1 MELVFNEISFLPF
14 ANNEV
19 VLKEQFI
26 SMLKLYDKTKE
37 LYGYK
42 HLVFPSNIGET
53 KVTSDKTFVQ
63 WAYAI
68 PHQGDKNKILSVPF
82 VRPFANDVLEEKV
95 KELHKYYYSNVE
107 AGINEEYCIGL
118 PTAYLKEKVAI
129 SLATHK
135 CWVTS
140 EIVFKEIINDD
151 LETKDISVHNISDE
165 THLAEDG
172 IKDDLMYSGKLDLKK
187 RSKTPTDDD
196 ITLSGD
202 HHGNK
207 ELKAFAKKLFKN
219 EYVECVIN
227 NIDFSPKAINFIKNI
242 YPDGKIELVLHWES
256 AGYGMVIQTTGK
268 NYRETEAIAEILKKE
283 FDK

>member
-26 SMLKLYDKTKE
+26 NMLKLYDKTKE

-53 KVTSDKTFVQ
+53 KVTADKTFVQ

-82 VRPFANDVLEEKV
+82 VRPFANDVLAEKV
-95 KELHKYYYSNVE
+95 KELHKYYYSNEE

-135 CWVTS
+135 CWGTS

-151 LETKDISVHNISDE
+151 LETKDISVNNISDE
-165 THLAEDG
+165 AHLAEDD
-172 IKDDLMYSGKLDLKK
+172 IKDELMYSGKLEIQETAIDPDAKAMALRDDHGKDKLKTF
-187 RSKTPTDDD
+187 SKKVLKSKHVVSVINSLPFNPTD
-196 ITLSGD
+196 
-202 HHGNK
+202 
-207 ELKAFAKKLFKN
+207 
-219 EYVECVIN
+219 IN
-227 NIDFSPKAINFIKNI
+227 LIRQI

-256 AGYGMVIQTTGK
+256 AGYGIVIQTTGR

>member
-26 SMLKLYDKTKE
+26 NMLKLYDKTKE
-37 LYGYK
+37 EYGYK
-42 HLVFPSNIGET
+42 HLIFPSTIGET
-53 KVTSDKTFVQ
+53 KVTADKTFVQ
-63 WAYAI
+63 WAYSI

-82 VRPFANDVLEEKV
+82 VRPFSNDVLEERV
-95 KELHKYYYSNVE
+95 KEVHKYYYSNEE

-135 CWVTS
+135 CWGTS

-151 LETKDISVHNISDE
+151 LETKDISVNNISDE
-165 THLAEDG
+165 AHLAEDD
-172 IKDDLMYSGKLDLKK
+172 IKEELMYSGKLEIQETAIDPDAKAWSL
-187 RSKTPTDDD
+187 RDD
-196 ITLSGD
+196 
-202 HHGNK
+202 HGK
-207 ELKAFAKKLFKN
+207 DKLKAFSKKVLKSKH
-219 EYVECVIN
+219 VVSVIN
-227 NIDFSPKAINFIKNI
+227 SLPFNPTDINLIRQI

-256 AGYGMVIQTTGK
+256 AGYGIVIQTTGR

>member
-1 MELVFNEISFLPF
+1 MELVFNEVSFLPF
-14 ANNEV
+14 TNNEV
-19 VLKEQFI
+19 ELKQKFI
-26 SMLKLYDKTKE
+26 NMLKVYDKTKE
-37 LYGYK
+37 GYGYK
-42 HLVFPSNIGET
+42 HLIFPSTIGET

-68 PHQGDKNKILSVPF
+68 THQGDKNKILSVPF
-82 VRPFANDVLEEKV
+82 VRPFASDVLEEKV
-95 KELHKYYYSNVE
+95 KELHKYYYSNE
-107 AGINEEYCIGL
+107 DAEINDEYCIGL

-135 CWVTS
+135 CWETS

-151 LETKDISVHNISDE
+151 LETKDISVYNISNE
-165 THLAEDG
+165 AHLSVDG
-172 IKDDLMYSGKLDLKK
+172 IKEILMYSGKLDLKK
-187 RSKTPTDDD
+187 RSKIPNDDD

-207 ELKAFAKKLFKN
+207 ELKSFAKKLFKN
-219 EYVECVIN
+219 DYVESVIN

-256 AGYGMVIQTTGK
+256 AGYGMVIQTTGR
-268 NYRETEAIAEILKKE
+268 NYRETEAIAKILKE
-283 FDK
+283 EYDR

>member
-14 ANNEV
+14 SNNEV

-26 SMLKLYDKTKE
+26 NMLKLYNQVKE

-42 HLVFPSNIGET
+42 HLIFPSTIGES
-53 KVTSDKTFVQ
+53 KVTDDKTFIQ
-63 WAYAI
+63 WVSSI
-68 PHQGDKNKILSVPF
+68 PNQGEKNKILSVPF
-82 VRPFANDVLEEKV
+82 VRPFASDVLEEKV
-95 KELHKYYYSNVE
+95 KELHRYFYTNNE
-107 AGINEEYCIGL
+107 AGIIEEYCIGL

-135 CWVTS
+135 CWGTS

-151 LETKDISVHNISDE
+151 LETNDISVYNISDE
-165 THLAEDG
+165 AHLAEDG
-172 IKDDLMYSGKLDLKK
+172 IKDELIYSVKLDLKK
-187 RSKTPTDDD
+187 RSKIPTDDD

-207 ELKAFAKKLFKN
+207 ELKAFAKKIFKN
-219 EYVECVIN
+219 EYVESVIN

-256 AGYGMVIQTTGK
+256 AGYGMVIQTTGR
-268 NYRETEAIAEILKKE
+268 NYRETEAIAKILKE
-283 FDK
+283 EYDR

>member
-26 SMLKLYDKTKE
+26 NMLKLYDKTKE

-42 HLVFPSNIGET
+42 HLIFPSTIGET
-53 KVTSDKTFVQ
+53 KVTADKTFVQ

-95 KELHKYYYSNVE
+95 KELHKFYYLNEE

-151 LETKDISVHNISDE
+151 LETKDVSVNNISDE
-165 THLAEDG
+165 AHLAEDR
-172 IKDDLMYSGKLDLKK
+172 IKDELMYSGKLDIQETAIDPEKK
-187 RSKTPTDDD
+187 AVALRDD
-196 ITLSGD
+196 
-202 HHGNK
+202 HGK
-207 ELKAFAKKLFKN
+207 DKLKAFSKKVLKSKH
-219 EYVECVIN
+219 VVSVIN
-227 NIDFSPKAINFIKNI
+227 SLPFNPTDINLIRQI

-256 AGYGMVIQTTGK
+256 AGYGIVIQTTGR
-268 NYRETEAIAEILKKE
+268 NFRETEAIAEILKKE